1 MADIVFMRSCRENAL
16 RRCSRARETRVFA
29 FSCVCTVF
37 RAVFLVSRRAVVFTA
52 YLRLL
57 VNFWRS
63 VCIFTTLFR
72 LRVFMRI
79 YGESAFSSN
88 FGVAIYGEI
97 VDLGKK
103 NLFFAIIHAKYLIFG
118 EFRY

>member
-1 MADIVFMRSCRENAL
+1 M
-16 RRCSRARETRVFA
+16 
-29 FSCVCTVF
+29 FSPI
-37 RAVFLVSRRAVVFTA
+37 FLVSRRAVGMTA

-79 YGESAFSSN
+79 YGESAFLTI

-97 VDLGKK
+97 VDFRI
-103 NLFFAIIHAKYLIFG
+103 FFVIFS
-118 EFRY
+118 RDLR